1 MWTEVRESLTVLG
14 WLGNELTTFELY
26 LTGKQKFL
34 GGEPREYVE
43 STEMIVSRD
52 IASPQGTNHLGM
64 SHGLLWQEEL

>member
-1 MWTEVRESLTVLG
+1 MWTEGGSPLLCLDVWEMSWQHLSCISQRS
-14 WLGNELTTFELY
+14 
-26 LTGKQKFL
+26 KIFL

-52 IASPQGTNHLGM
+52 IGSPQGTDHLGM